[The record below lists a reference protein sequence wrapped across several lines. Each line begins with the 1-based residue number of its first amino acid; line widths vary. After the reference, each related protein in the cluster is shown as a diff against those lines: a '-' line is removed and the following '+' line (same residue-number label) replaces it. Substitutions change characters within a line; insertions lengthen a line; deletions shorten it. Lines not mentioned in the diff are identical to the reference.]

1 MIFLNSANKTRYNLW
16 GNIFFSTGGGEE
28 KLFCECSICLIIF
41 QGLGRNIGINEFNY
55 DPRFG
60 KRILIKFFWLI
71 FLAFSSF
78 VPWQGETS
86 NCKPA
91 VAQPSGASTA
101 TSSLSA
107 AQIRKPHWKVLF
119 FWLFALSSFPSSK
132 HYQFWFFFAACGF
145 QRWGL
150 IFKKM

>member
-1 MIFLNSANKTRYNLW
+1 M
-16 GNIFFSTGGGEE
+16 
-28 KLFCECSICLIIF
+28 
-41 QGLGRNIGINEFNY
+41 
-55 DPRFG
+55 
-60 KRILIKFFWLI
+60 
-71 FLAFSSF
+71 AFSSF

-107 AQIRKPHWKVLF
+107 AQIRKPHWKVLLF

-132 HYQFWFFFAACGF
+132 HYQFWFFFCSVWVS
-145 QRWGL
+145 QMRL
-150 IFKKM
+150 TDFKKNVNYCIGEILVTRWYLTSIDQKPCLWVDEKSIGVSRNIVIGGPYSNLLGTYCTPWTIPR